1 MDAELGSNP
10 SYVWRSLLAAREI
23 IWEGSSW
30 RMGDGNTIGVT
41 TYKWFS
47 HRPIFLAEQQ
57 MGLKVKNLIG
67 SNTMHWDRE
76 KILVS
81 LHTRHEWNL
90 CLSLCNKIQQVGM
103 YWFGQK
109 ISLNH
114 SQ

>member
-23 IWEGSSW
+23 IWEGSRW
-30 RMGDGNTIGVT
+30 RVWDGNTIGVT
-41 TYKWFS
+41 THKWLS
-47 HRPIFLAEQQ
+47 RRPVFLGEQQ
-57 MGLKVKNLIG
+57 MGLKVKDLID
-67 SNTMHWDRE
+67 SNTMQWDRE
-76 KILVS
+76 KIFDLFA
-81 LHTRHEWNL
+81 HKTR
-90 CLSLCNKIQQVGM
+90 SNKIQQVEM